1 MSNYFDLYNVK
12 NKCPPLLDEYY
23 VMIAYAENTK
33 YKDYRV
39 LKIKDK
45 DLSNYLMRIFFLKG
59 SKPVKIKDNFY
70 IRKYPVKLGNSGKVS
85 YCNDFVAIAR
95 SISKGISMLNKVVD
109 ISSMRWLK

>member
-12 NKCPPLLDEYY
+12 NKYPPLLDEYY

-39 LKIKDK
+39 FKIKEK
-45 DLSNYLMRIFFLKG
+45 DLSNYLVRIFFLKG

-70 IRKYPVKLGNSGKVS
+70 IRRYPVKLGNSGKVS
-85 YCNDFVAIAR
+85 YYNDFIAIAR
-95 SISKGISMLNKVVD
+95 SISEGITILNKVVD